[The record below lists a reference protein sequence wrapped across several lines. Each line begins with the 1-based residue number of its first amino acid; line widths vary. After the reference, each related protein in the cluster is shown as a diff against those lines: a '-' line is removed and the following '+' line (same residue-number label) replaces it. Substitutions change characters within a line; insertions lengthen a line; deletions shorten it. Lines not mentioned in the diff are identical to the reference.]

1 MSASRSTSQ
10 QSDRTGRLA
19 PLRRWL
25 PVVLMLIIA
34 GATELCRSPVTPG
47 VAAAPVAAA
56 IDTLPPSMR
65 TIAITSAVD
74 ERPDVVQGDRVDVY
88 AIDPLTGQI
97 VKVID
102 NGEVTAADDRRVVV
116 AIAVE
121 QVVGVAA
128 ASVTRSFTIV
138 GR

>member
-1 MSASRSTSQ
+1 MAENSHTRHARVNQGQITV
-10 QSDRTGRLA
+10 
-19 PLRRWL
+19 LRRWL

-34 GATELCRSPVTPG
+34 GATELGRSPVTPG

>member
-1 MSASRSTSQ
+1 
-10 QSDRTGRLA
+10 
-19 PLRRWL
+19 
-25 PVVLMLIIA
+25 
-34 GATELCRSPVTPG
+34 
-47 VAAAPVAAA
+47 
-56 IDTLPPSMR
+56 MR
-65 TIAITSAVD
+65 TVAITSPVD

-97 VKVID
+97 TRVID